1 MRLSDFRY
9 FISQAFRSVARNG
22 LMSVTSIFTVLCC
35 MIILGLFLVVSI
47 NVNYIADQIQEQ
59 CEIQVFMDED
69 MTDVQLGQAKRQ
81 IEAIAN
87 VYMAEPF
94 TKEDT
99 LKYVI
104 DMLGDEV
111 DIMDGY
117 EKDNPFRDSF
127 KISLVDLAQSAATIA
142 ELEKVSGVSEVSNN
156 QSMMDTVLS
165 VTNMVKNLSFWIML
179 LLGIVSVFI
188 IANTIKLAV
197 FARRKEIGVM
207 KFVGA
212 TNWFIRWPFVF
223 EGIIIGITG
232 ALIAFGLI
240 SWGYAG
246 ALGWLS
252 SADFRMDMFEFKT
265 YSDIWW
271 MLLCSF
277 IGIGAVIG
285 ASGSA
290 LSIRKHL
297 DV

>member
-1 MRLSDFRY
+1 MKLSNFRY
-9 FISQAFRSVARNG
+9 FVSQAFHSVIRNG

-47 NVNYIADQIQEQ
+47 NVNYIADQIQDQ
-59 CEIQVFMDED
+59 CEVQAFMADGS
-69 MTDVQLGQAKRQ
+69 TDAQIAQARTQ

-87 VYMAEPF
+87 VASVEPF

-99 LKYVI
+99 LEYARE
-104 DMLGDEV
+104 MFGDQA
-111 DIMDGY
+111 DALDGY
-117 EKDNPFRDSF
+117 EEDNPFRDSF
-127 KISLVDLAQSAATIA
+127 QISLVDLSQSAATIA
-142 ELEKVSGVSEVSNN
+142 EIQQVSGVAEVANR
-156 QSMMDTVLS
+156 QDTMDSVLN
-165 VTNMVKNLSFWIML
+165 VTNMIKNMSFWVML
-179 LLGIVSVFI
+179 LLGIVSIFI

-197 FARRKEIGVM
+197 FARRKEINVM

-223 EGIIIGITG
+223 EGIIIGVTG
-232 ALIAFGLI
+232 AVIAFGLI

-246 ALGWLS
+246 LLGWMS
-252 SADFRMDMFEFKT
+252 GTGFQMDMFQLKT
-265 YSDIWW
+265 YQDIWW

-285 ASGSA
+285 AAGSA

>member
-1 MRLSDFRY
+1 MKFSNFRY
-9 FISQAFRSVARNG
+9 FISQAGRSVIRNG

-47 NVNYIADQIQEQ
+47 NVNYIADQIQDQ
-59 CEIQVFMDED
+59 CEVQAFMADGSSEAQI
-69 MTDVQLGQAKRQ
+69 TQAKAQ

-87 VYMAEPF
+87 VSAVEPF

-99 LKYVI
+99 LNYAKE
-104 DMLGDEV
+104 MFGDQA
-111 DIMDGY
+111 DALDGY

-127 KISLVDLAQSAATIA
+127 KVSLVDLSQSAATIA
-142 ELEKVSGVSEVSNN
+142 EIQKVSGVAEVANK
-156 QSMMDTVLS
+156 QAMMDTVLN
-165 VTNMVKNLSFWIML
+165 VTNMVKNLSFWVML
-179 LLGIVSVFI
+179 LLGIVSIFI

-197 FARRKEIGVM
+197 FARRKEINVM

-223 EGIIIGITG
+223 EGIIIGVTG
-232 ALIAFGLI
+232 AVIAFGLI

-246 ALGWLS
+246 VLS
-252 SADFRMDMFEFKT
+252 WMNGSGFHMDMFQLKT
-265 YSDIWW
+265 YQEIWW
-271 MLLCSF
+271 MLLCAF
-277 IGIGAVIG
+277 VGIGAVIG
-285 ASGSA
+285 AAGSA